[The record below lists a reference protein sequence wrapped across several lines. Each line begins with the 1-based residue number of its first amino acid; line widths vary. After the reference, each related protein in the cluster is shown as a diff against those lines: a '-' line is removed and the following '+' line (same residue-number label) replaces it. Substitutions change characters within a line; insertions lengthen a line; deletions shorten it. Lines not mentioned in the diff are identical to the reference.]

1 MSNNV
6 VVDTSIVIKWV
17 IDEADSSIAVALL
30 ASGNLDFYSEISK
43 MLMRSI
49 AGATTCKQKL
59 SRRSISPIAPNARRG
74 SALAFHN
81 RYREML
87 PVAAFAKA
95 NTPTMKTKFRTIFPR
110 SWKPTTGP
118 ETWRNAG

>member
-43 MLMRSI
+43 MLMRLP
-49 AGATTCKQKL
+49 L
-59 SRRSISPIAPNARRG
+59 SRTS
-74 SALAFHN
+74 
-81 RYREML
+81 E
-87 PVAAFAKA
+87 
-95 NTPTMKTKFRTIFPR
+95 
-110 SWKPTTGP
+110 
-118 ETWRNAG
+118 